1 MISPGCSA
9 CVVGMVSKVVI
20 SSVVSVVSFSALG
33 LLAELVVSS
42 ITRSLC
48 FAFDFAWFRW
58 ALLLVCFLVDCGFAG
73 VSCASLLLD
82 ARDSAD
88 FAVLAVF
95 LILVFGSLSSQFSSS
110 LISCCSV

>member
-1 MISPGCSA
+1 M
-9 CVVGMVSKVVI
+9 VVV

-42 ITRSLC
+42 IARSLC
-48 FAFDFAWFRW
+48 FAFHFAWFRR
-58 ALLLVCFLVDCGFAG
+58 ALLLVCFLVDCRFGG
-73 VSCASLLLD
+73 VSCASLPLD

-95 LILVFGSLSSQFSSS
+95 VDFR
-110 LISCCSV
+110 VW